1 MARKGL
7 FYLTYSNFEYII
19 IYQQQR
25 ITMSEVMK
33 TEKIKKEIPTKEY
46 TASEKAKI
54 LDKLITARVGLLLRH
69 PFFGNLATRMKLIDA
84 SDWCPTLATDGRNF
98 YYNNDFVY
106 KLKPKEAEFGFA
118 HEVLHNVFDHMGR
131 RDHRDPVISNIAA
144 DYAANQILKDE
155 GIGEVPSWIK
165 IYQDNKY
172 RGQSY
177 EQIYEE
183 LESKATKIDL
193 STLGELLDEHLDGEG
208 DDDSKDGDNEGN
220 GKGPPRLT
228 ADEKKK
234 IRDEIKEA
242 MVAAAQAAGA
252 GRVPAGVQRL
262 IQTFTE
268 PKMDWRQMLRMNIQS
283 IIKSNF
289 SFSRPNRKSQHCG
302 AVLPGLMNEETIDVA
317 VAIDMSGSIS
327 DKMANDF
334 ISEVKGI
341 MDEYVDFKLDLWC
354 FDTEVYGYQQFTSD
368 NADEIM
374 EYKCKGGGGTDFDVN
389 YSFMKDNDINPK
401 RFIMF
406 TDGYPCGSWGDEDYC
421 ESLFIVHGNDKIIS
435 PFGQTAHYK

>member
-1 MARKGL
+1 M
-7 FYLTYSNFEYII
+7 TS
-19 IYQQQR
+19 
-25 ITMSEVMK
+25 VMK
-33 TEKIKKEIPTKEY
+33 TEKVKKAVPTKEY
-46 TASEKAKI
+46 TASEKSKI

-172 RGQSY
+172 RGWSY

-208 DDDSKDGDNEGN
+208 NGDSEDGDGDNNGN
-220 GKGPPRLT
+220 GPPRLT
-228 ADEKKK
+228 ADEKKQ

-289 SFSRPNRKSQHCG
+289 SFARPNRKSQHCG
-302 AVLPGLMNEETIDVA
+302 AILPGLMNEETIDVA

-354 FDTEVYGYQQFTSD
+354 FDTAVYGYQQFTGD

-389 YSFMKDNDINPK
+389 YEFMKENDINPK